1 MTRIAVCA
9 VMGAGVAVWFNGSV
23 SDPASWALVL
33 AGVAG
38 GGFLGSRV
46 KRPIGIE
53 G

>member
-9 VMGAGVAVWFNGSV
+9 ALGAGLAALFIGSA

-38 GGFLGSRV
+38 GGLFAGGQ
-46 KRPIGIE
+46 KTPIGLDS
-53 G
+53 